1 MNVTST
7 KNQRTNRANRIKAA
21 KAAKNVPTAILLK
34 KKAECDAKALKIVE
48 HLVEPMVE
56 VEWLLQNLG
65 QINRSHLED
74 VAEERAIVKL
84 CGYVLCNNPLTKIVN
99 KKYQISTLKNKVY
112 DVEKVKNFC
121 SYLCYS
127 AMEHLMIQM
136 FTSPLWLRSEEEIPE
151 FTILPRSERN
161 IKCPPGVEVNILGV
175 ELPDDDDDEVTLLLK
190 EQNKSDTKLGEST
203 KSPIQTP
210 NYHPQN
216 IEFNQVSLNKKDEI
230 ICNEK
235 NNQSIDEEPNDI
247 LFKTENS
254 NCTKSNLQLSKNTSS
269 LKSTEIVSE
278 PDVEA
283 KLSLMENPTKVTVD
297 QSKIHETS
305 QLPVN
310 NSKSVETCRKF
321 NSKNKTNIRTKST
334 ASFESLTT
342 RIEQSF
348 TEWVTQDT
356 INLLHGEE
364 TDKKQIID
372 NITRQE
378 KYTALCRKL
387 NHIQLKEEK
396 EERSAATQL
405 DDLKPAPHFSVLKEE
420 AKNLEVKVRSFY
432 KGKMNIPIPEQD
444 NKKSDEIQE
453 TENNIPL
460 MDAHDPRALR
470 RRIFLDKLNK
480 ILPDLLS
487 ALIGHGKIR
496 DVYNFDKTTGIK
508 TLISTF
514 DLSATNIVFRTAE
527 WTLVGLIIIKML
539 GIIDP
544 AIKSLLLTK
553 KATMYIAM
561 ILMTFKLD
569 SNYLDY
575 LINSRTKPLKI
586 NCYDSTD
593 DSE

>member
-1 MNVTST
+1 MNITSM
-7 KNQRTNRANRIKAA
+7 KNQRANRANRIKAA
-21 KAAKNVPTAILLK
+21 KAAKNVPTDILLK

-151 FTILPRSERN
+151 FTILPQSGKN
-161 IKCPPGVEVNILGV
+161 IKCPPGVEVNIMGV
-175 ELPDDDDDEVTLLLK
+175 ELLEDDEVALLRK
-190 EQNKSDTKLGEST
+190 KQNKSDTKLEENI
-203 KSPIQTP
+203 KSPSQTP
-210 NYHPQN
+210 NYPTQSR
-216 IEFNQVSLNKKDEI
+216 EFNPVSLDKKDEI
-230 ICNEK
+230 ICDEK
-235 NNQSIDEEPNDI
+235 INQLIDKDSNNICSKI
-247 LFKTENS
+247 ENP
-254 NCTKSNLQLSKNTSS
+254 NCTNLNLQLSKDE
-269 LKSTEIVSE
+269 LKSTEIISE
-278 PDVEA
+278 PDVET
-283 KLSLMENPTKVTVD
+283 KLSLIKNSPTKVTVD
-297 QSKIHETS
+297 QLKIHETPQS
-305 QLPVN
+305 PID
-310 NSKSVETCRKF
+310 NSKSAESNRKKI
-321 NSKNKTNIRTKST
+321 NSKIKTKST
-334 ASFESLTT
+334 TSFESLTT

-348 TEWVTQDT
+348 TEWITQDT

-364 TDKKQIID
+364 TDKQKIID
-372 NITRQE
+372 NITREE

-387 NHIQLKEEK
+387 NYIQLQEEK
-396 EERSAATQL
+396 EERSSTTQL
-405 DDLKPAPHFSVLKEE
+405 HDLKPAPHFSILKEE
-420 AKNLEVKVRSFY
+420 AKNLEIKVRSFY
-432 KGKMNIPIPEQD
+432 EGKMNIPLPNEH
-444 NKKSDEIQE
+444 NEKSDEIQE

-460 MDAHDPRALR
+460 MDAHHPRAIR

-480 ILPDLLS
+480 VLPDLLS
-487 ALIGHGKIR
+487 ALVDYGKIQ
-496 DVYNFDKTTGIK
+496 DIYNFDKTTIIK

-514 DLSATNIVFRTAE
+514 DLSPTNIVFRTAE

-544 AIKSLLLTK
+544 NIKSLLLTK
-553 KATMYIAM
+553 KATMYISM
-561 ILMTFKLD
+561 ILMALKLD

-586 NCYDSTD
+586 NYYDSTD
-593 DSE
+593 ESE